1 MTLRLPSPLIR
12 KSFQLPLRHSET
24 EISDRFRSMAGAI
37 TQKSQRVMATG
48 VISLLLAACTS
59 AISHKTTPEQKDRRY
74 TVDISMRDGV
84 RLHTVILLPK
94 EVSGGANHLPILLTR
109 TIYGADDIT
118 GQMDDRSESSPF
130 DGWGK
135 RLVGGPYIRVLQDV
149 RGQNRSGG
157 EFVVTGPLAHTADNH
172 TSTDEST
179 DAYDTIDWLVH
190 HVAETDGQVGLIGT
204 SYDGFTTLM
213 GLIDAH
219 PAVKVAVAVNPMVD
233 GWRGDDWFHNGA
245 FRQLLIPQIGA
256 DGKHADISLP
266 TTVSEQAR
274 AFLQAGSAGAF
285 GHHHGIDDVVF
296 WREILAHPAY
306 DSYWQ
311 ARALD
316 HVLAAHP
323 PHIPLMLVHGL
334 WDQEDLYGALAVW
347 KALRPQGRRADT
359 TFLTIGPWRH
369 AQALEDGTA
378 VGALRWGQDT
388 AAWWREDV
396 LTPFLAHYLKRT
408 PMTVAP
414 VTVFRSGSGQWLGL
428 PDWPPATT
436 TRPLYLLPE
445 HRLGFTA
452 GPGQTHTLEY
462 RSDPAHPVPF
472 MPDAGGVVSDETWL
486 AADQRFVTGRDD
498 VLTFSSDV
506 LTQPLTVQGAP
517 IAHLG
522 ASTSGTDADWVVKLI
537 DACPADSRP
546 GSGASGAL
554 MPVAM
559 DIFRGRYRKSLEHPE
574 PLRSDV
580 LQSYR
585 IVLPEVSHTFQPGH
599 RIVVQIQSSWFP
611 LYDRNPQRFVRN
623 IFLAHPADYRVAHQR
638 IAVGGPL
645 ESHVD
650 LPVVSDG
657 RAPPLYP

>member
-1 MTLRLPSPLIR
+1 MV
-12 KSFQLPLRHSET
+12 
-24 EISDRFRSMAGAI
+24 AGIIA
-37 TQKSQRVMATG
+37 
-48 VISLLLAACTS
+48 LLLTACASSIDHPRT
-59 AISHKTTPEQKDRRY
+59 AEQKDCRY
-74 TVDISMRDGV
+74 TIDISMRDGV
-84 RLHTVILLPK
+84 RLHTVILLPA
-94 EVSGGANHLPILLTR
+94 EVSSRTTHLPILLTR
-109 TIYGADDIT
+109 TIYGADDISR
-118 GQMDDRSESSPF
+118 QMDDRSGSSPF

-149 RGQNRSGG
+149 RGQNRSEG
-157 EFVVTGPLAHTADNH
+157 EFVVTGPLAHTANNH
-172 TSTDEST
+172 TATDEST

-190 HVAETDGQVGLIGT
+190 HVAETDGRVGLIGT

-219 PAVKVAVAVNPMVD
+219 PAVKVAVAVNPMGD

-266 TTVSEQAR
+266 TTVSGQAQL
-274 AFLQAGSAGAF
+274 FLHEGSAGAF
-285 GHHHGIDDVVF
+285 GHRHGIDDVVF

-306 DSYWQ
+306 DSYWR

-316 HVLAAHP
+316 RVLAAHP
-323 PHIPLMLVHGL
+323 PHVPLMLVHGL
-334 WDQEDLYGALAVW
+334 WDQEDIYGGLAVW
-347 KALRPQGRRADT
+347 NALRPQGRRADT

-369 AQALEDGTA
+369 AQALEDGSA
-378 VGALRWGQDT
+378 VGALQWGQDT
-388 AAWWREDV
+388 AACWRQDV
-396 LTPFLAHYLKRT
+396 LMPFLAHYLKGV
-408 PMTVAP
+408 PMDVAP
-414 VTVFRSGSGQWLGL
+414 VTVFRSGSGQWFGL
-428 PDWPPATT
+428 PDWPPATE

-445 HRLGFTA
+445 HRLAFSA
-452 GPGQTHTLEY
+452 GPKRMQTLEY

-498 VLTFSSDV
+498 VLTFTSDV
-506 LTQPLTVQGAP
+506 LTHPLTVEGTP
-517 IAHLG
+517 VAHLG

-537 DACPADSRP
+537 DAYPVDSQQEP
-546 GSGASGAL
+546 GLSGAL

-559 DIFRGRYRKSLEHPE
+559 DIFRGRYRKSLEKPE
-574 PLRSDV
+574 PLRSGM

-585 IVLPEVSHTFQPGH
+585 IALPEVSHTFQAGH

-611 LYDRNPQRFVRN
+611 LYDRNPQRYVGN
-623 IFLAHPADYRVAHQR
+623 IFLAHPADYRVARQR

-645 ESHVD
+645 QSHVD
-650 LPVVSDG
+650 LPVVNDG
-657 RAPPLYP
+657 GVLPSPSHP

>member
-1 MTLRLPSPLIR
+1 MT
-12 KSFQLPLRHSET
+12 
-24 EISDRFRSMAGAI
+24 AG
-37 TQKSQRVMATG
+37 VF
-48 VISLLLAACTS
+48 SLLLAACTS
-59 AISHKTTPEQKDRRY
+59 SINHPKKTEMEGHRY
-74 TVDISMRDGV
+74 AVDISMRDGV

-94 EVSGGANHLPILLTR
+94 EVSHKAVHLPILLTR

-118 GQMDDRSESSPF
+118 HQMDDQSGASPF
-130 DGWGK
+130 DGWGR

-157 EFVVTGPLAHTADNH
+157 EFVVTGPLTHTADNH

-190 HVAETDGQVGLIGT
+190 HVTEADGQVGLIGT

-266 TTVSEQAR
+266 SSVSEQTR
-274 AFLQAGSAGAF
+274 AFLHEGSAGDF
-285 GHHHGIDDVVF
+285 GHRHGIDGVVF
-296 WREILAHPAY
+296 WREILAHSAY

-316 HVLAAHP
+316 RVLSAHP
-323 PHIPLMLVHGL
+323 LHVPLMLVHGL
-334 WDQEDLYGALAVW
+334 WDQEDIYGALAVW
-347 KALRPQGRRADT
+347 KALRPQGRRADSM
-359 TFLTIGPWRH
+359 FLTIGPWRH
-369 AQALEDGTA
+369 AQALEDGSA
-378 VGALRWGQDT
+378 VGALQWGQDT
-388 AAWWREDV
+388 AAWWRQEV
-396 LTPFLAHYLKRT
+396 LKPFLAHYLKGA
-408 PMTVAP
+408 PMNVAP
-414 VTVFRSGSGQWLGL
+414 VTAFQSGAGQWLAF
-428 PDWPPATT
+428 PDWPPASTI
-436 TRPLYLLPE
+436 RPLYLLPE
-445 HRLGFTA
+445 HKLAFTA
-452 GPGQTHTLEY
+452 GPERMHTLGY

-472 MPDAGGVVSDETWL
+472 MPDAGGAVSDETWL
-486 AADQRFVTGRDD
+486 AADQRFVTGRND
-498 VLTFSSDV
+498 VLTFTSDE
-506 LTQPLTVQGAP
+506 LTHPVTVEGAP
-517 IAHLG
+517 VAHLG
-522 ASTSGTDADWVVKLI
+522 ASTSGTDSDWVVKLI
-537 DACPADSRP
+537 DAYSVDSRQKP
-546 GSGASGAL
+546 GVSGAL

-574 PLRSDV
+574 PLRSGM

-623 IFLAHPADYRVAHQR
+623 IFLAHPTDYRVAYQR

-645 ESHVD
+645 ASHVD
-650 LPVVSDG
+650 LPVMDDG
-657 RAPPLYP
+657 SVPLPRRLTAGPDASPSHP